1 MSHVD
6 HVRTRFGMTQCSKQF
21 SQMQLTF
28 RPGSPMVI
36 FDRRKRPK
44 EEGKPLPIVPAN
56 ATLSLARAQFHFR
69 TPPRWD
75 THSSSSPLVCN
86 MSTGQSHGG
95 GCQIPERVSSR
106 HHRFGDARL
115 AIDIYLPSN
124 HVGQSQILKV
134 GGNQRLEPKVL
145 PWGLVDSSSSE

>member
-56 ATLSLARAQFHFR
+56 ATLSLARNFIFA
-69 TPPRWD
+69 PPRD
-75 THSSSSPLVCN
+75 GIRTVRHRHSSTTRLPGN
-86 MSTGQSHGG
+86 RTAGAA
-95 GCQIPERVSSR
+95 
-106 HHRFGDARL
+106 RFR
-115 AIDIYLPSN
+115 
-124 HVGQSQILKV
+124 
-134 GGNQRLEPKVL
+134 RE
-145 PWGLVDSSSSE
+145 